1 MTSGSDLLLFPAS
14 LPDEALVSR
23 ASRYHIL
30 TRNRKTRD
38 SFSQLF
44 GKPRTALTDIVPP
57 DIPCLALRLPGDNRD
72 NLERLL
78 NDNTMFP
85 LATLFNSWTPPTDW
99 LGGTTIRNPAAGRHL
114 ALQIR

>member
-1 MTSGSDLLLFPAS
+1 MTPGSDLLLFPAS

-38 SFSQLF
+38 SFMQLF

-57 DIPCLALRLPGDNRD
+57 DIPSLALCQTQSQVDTASDAN
-72 NLERLL
+72 
-78 NDNTMFP
+78 
-85 LATLFNSWTPPTDW
+85 A
-99 LGGTTIRNPAAGRHL
+99 I
-114 ALQIR
+114 